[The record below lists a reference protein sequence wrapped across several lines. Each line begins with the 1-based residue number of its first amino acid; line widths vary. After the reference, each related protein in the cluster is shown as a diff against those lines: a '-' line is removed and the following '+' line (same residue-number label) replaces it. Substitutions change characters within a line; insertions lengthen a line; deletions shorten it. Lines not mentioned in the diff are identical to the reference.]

1 MDRISAES
9 GIAWNFQDCTKSIKA
24 KALNWTKKTLNFGEH
39 YSISI
44 ILRGWELNL
53 LQISENFL
61 QRICYI
67 DGRSLISFLVHFL
80 NSKLYFAIKHST
92 TSPVANTEK
101 VLLHLVYTNLSL
113 YNIVILLLHLF
124 RHTMKAV
131 LSTLSIVLMAVHRLF
146 QGCRSVWMFSGMF
159 YSRVLL

>member
-80 NSKLYFAIKHST
+80 NSKLYLPLST
-92 TSPVANTEK
+92 VLP
-101 VLLHLVYTNLSL
+101 VLLPTLKRFSSVWCTLTSL
-113 YNIVILLLHLF
+113 YIILLF
-124 RHTMKAV
+124 YYC
-131 LSTLSIVLMAVHRLF
+131 I
-146 QGCRSVWMFSGMF
+146 FSGTQWRLCF
-159 YSRVLL
+159 LPSQLY